1 MQPTARTSG
10 DMPDIIE
17 KLTDATGLSW
27 NPPPEIP
34 SLLRNGYYTEIPWT
48 RAPHLARHL
57 RDVAVTAT
65 GRSRAIVY
73 ERCGRRDASINI
85 PKELAENQAF
95 LLALANKQDT
105 SKILAKRCLAPT
117 KSQPLTI

>member
-57 RDVAVTAT
+57 RDV
-65 GRSRAIVY
+65 
-73 ERCGRRDASINI
+73 RRRTLAFSIPCNLSVF
-85 PKELAENQAF
+85 E
-95 LLALANKQDT
+95 
-105 SKILAKRCLAPT
+105 KRCSSGPQGRESIAFFLVLLLVL
-117 KSQPLTI
+117 QIIGFGNIVML